1 MSSNGYV
8 RNSTMDFT
16 STLLYS
22 TAKRVKQHEKQI
34 LYGYKNI
41 CFRFIQVF
49 IYLSFF
55 YLLLPFFNSFYYLSL
70 ILGDQN
76 VAVGSAFMFLLFL
89 VMFSFKEEFYVS
101 LLLVLY
107 DFHLRCFYGQW
118 VGSIRDIHVTH
129 KDTKGNY
136 SRSAI
141 TT

>member
-1 MSSNGYV
+1 MCEIPPWTSHPLYFTQQQRELSN
-8 RNSTMDFT
+8 M
-16 STLLYS
+16 
-22 TAKRVKQHEKQI
+22 
-34 LYGYKNI
+34 KNRFYMVTKI

-76 VAVGSAFMFLLFL
+76 VAVGSGFMFLLFL